1 MAYETH
7 TDKGIPI
14 WKPDRVTLRGKF
26 QLDPQKSPM
35 ENLFNVIRIQT
46 SIWLAKYQVY
56 SMEGPDEVDD
66 LFNSLMLRIFLD
78 LRRKVWDGTWR
89 KDLSVYLNVRSSA
102 WAVTGNMLKRWKEEQ
117 EKRKETLNLD
127 QLLLGD
133 SDSSLK
139 TLGDTISYEEGHLS
153 YRSQS
158 EINKESKRRQRQR
171 HNAKSLADPSVN
183 VLKREA
189 MLKRMQRVRD
199 AKEQQDE
206 YDRYVSD
213 CEFFG
218 LSEHLDYESFIKQNY
233 K

>member
-7 TDKGIPI
+7 TDKGIRI

-26 QLDPQKSPM
+26 QLDPDLSPM
-35 ENLFNVIRIQT
+35 ENLWNVIRIQA
-46 SIWLAKYQVY
+46 SIWLAKYKVY
-56 SMEGPDEVDD
+56 SLDGPEEVDD
-66 LFNSLMLRIFLD
+66 LFYALMLRIFLE
-78 LRRKVWDGTWR
+78 LRRKVWDGTYR
-89 KDLSVYLNVRSSA
+89 RDLSLYLNVRSSA
-102 WAVTGNMLKRWKEEQ
+102 WAVTGNMLKQWRSEQ
-117 EKRKETLNLD
+117 EKRKETLHMD
-127 QLLLGD
+127 QLLLGEPD
-133 SDSSLK
+133 SAPK
-139 TLGDTISYEEGHLS
+139 TLGDTISYEEAFLS

-189 MLKRMQRVRD
+189 MLKRMQKVRD

-206 YDRYVSD
+206 YDRYVSE

-218 LSEHLDYESFIKQNY
+218 LADHLDYESFVRQNY